1 MKSPEGDVCLL
12 RGFPYP
18 SVAAGSSE
26 CQAGCHR
33 DRRVCFG
40 GVVCQRWKI
49 WLNQQKS
56 RLKASVKLNK
66 DLGRRCNVYADFH
79 DLAGHPKAPFLTT
92 EDAYHNRALTLG
104 MTYKF

>member
-1 MKSPEGDVCLL
+1 MSVSSGASLIPQSLPAAQNARQDATGTGECV
-12 RGFPYP
+12 
-18 SVAAGSSE
+18 SVALYAKDGKYGSTSKKP
-26 CQAGCHR
+26 H
-33 DRRVCFG
+33 
-40 GVVCQRWKI
+40 
-49 WLNQQKS
+49 LY
-56 RLKASVKLNK
+56 ASVKLNK